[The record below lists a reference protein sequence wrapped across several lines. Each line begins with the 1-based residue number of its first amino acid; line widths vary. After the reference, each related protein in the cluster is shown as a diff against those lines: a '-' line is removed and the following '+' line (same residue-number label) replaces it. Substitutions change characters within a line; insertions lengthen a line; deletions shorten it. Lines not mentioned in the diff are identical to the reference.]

1 MYKLSDVIQS
11 EFLSEIQAVSMGK
24 LFTTLLL
31 AFLLGIFVVV
41 IYRLTYHGVLFS
53 WNFALSLILLSLI
66 TASVILAVSSN
77 VVLSLG
83 MVGALSIVRFRT
95 AVKDPLD
102 TIFMFWAIAVGIMT
116 GAGYITVAIA
126 AALVTGVLF
135 LISTFLRQSLT
146 SRSYMVMIRYDPAQ
160 PAVKRELDRLK
171 HYRMRSETLSGEEQE
186 LVLETRLNNRALREA
201 EALRDTPGVHRV
213 DIVAYNSDTFL

>member
-24 LFTTLLL
+24 LFTTLVL

-116 GAGYITVAIA
+116 GAGYIAVAIA

-135 LISTFLRQSLT
+135 LVSTFLRQTLT
-146 SRSYMVMIRYDPAQ
+146 SRSYMVMLRYDPDR
-160 PAVKRELDRLK
+160 PEVKKALPRLK
-171 HYRMRSETLSGEEQE
+171 HYRIRSETLSGEEEE
-186 LVLETRLNNRALREA
+186 LVLETRLNARSLHEA
-201 EALRDTPGVHRV
+201 EALREMPGVRRV